1 MFKTDIL
8 FTGYYGHQNTG
19 DDAFVEVASWGA
31 KKFWSKDNNRFLA
44 RTSRLPKT
52 IIPNKGYPFEMKR
65 TYDLQSKI
73 LLNNTDAFVY
83 AGGSTIHS
91 ELKSNNIRWS
101 AIQKKIRGEKL
112 KFGGIGVSIG
122 PFKSVKDEKAIQ
134 SYLKQMDFLAVRD
147 QTSFDFVNNI
157 DGLPY
162 KPINS
167 FDLAAILPEI
177 YTNYKQEEAITTK
190 KIIGISVCRYESL
203 QKDMNIKHEEM
214 RNSMMISL
222 IKNLDKKENIHF
234 KFYIINGN
242 NKIGD
247 LSLTNDTIL
256 LSQPKSYE
264 VVSYNRETRQIWES
278 IAKCDF
284 VISTRLHAAIF
295 ACFAD
300 TPFMLNEYHRKCEDF
315 LYNVGY
321 NEDYRLHNS
330 EYDVKKTTNH
340 ILDIINDKSNY
351 LKPSRVSNMQKL
363 AKLNFTEIKL

>member
-19 DDAFVEVASWGA
+19 DDAFVVVASWGA

-65 TYDLQSKI
+65 TYGLQSKI

-147 QTSFDFVNNI
+147 QASFDYLSSI
-157 DGLPY
+157 DLPY
-162 KPINS
+162 QPVNA
-167 FDLAAILPEI
+167 FDLAALLPEI
-177 YTNYKQEEAITTK
+177 YNYTTLEEISAEK
-190 KIIGISVCRYESL
+190 RIIGISVCPYESIQQGL
-203 QKDMNIKHEEM
+203 DMKNEVK
-214 RNSMMISL
+214 RNKML
-222 IKNLDKKENIHF
+222 VDLLKEIDRHGNIHF
-234 KFYIINGN
+234 RFYIINGHDR
-242 NKIGD
+242 IGD
-247 LSLTNDTIL
+247 RNLTLETIAKVV
-256 LSQPKSYE
+256 PKSYDVIE
-264 VVSYNRETRQIWES
+264 YSPSTQSIWKS
-278 IAKCDF
+278 IADC
-284 VISTRLHAAIF
+284 
-295 ACFAD
+295 
-300 TPFMLNEYHRKCEDF
+300 
-315 LYNVGY
+315 
-321 NEDYRLHNS
+321 
-330 EYDVKKTTNH
+330 
-340 ILDIINDKSNY
+340 
-351 LKPSRVSNMQKL
+351 
-363 AKLNFTEIKL
+363 